1 MRGVILVWLVS
12 FSFFAKGQFFGPKI
26 QRVLFL
32 GNSITYAG
40 GYVQLVD
47 AYARMQGS
55 GKPIEIMNLGLPSE
69 TVSGLSEEGH
79 AGGRFPRPD
88 LHERLARVLDGTKPD
103 LVIACYG
110 MNDGIYQPLD
120 AERFQKFKEGI
131 QWLHV
136 QVAARGIRIVHLTPT
151 VYEDKKDQS
160 PAYAG
165 VLDVYSKWLKR
176 QSTWEVIDPH
186 FPMKKFLEKKKKKDP
201 NFSLAADGVHIGELG
216 HALVAREIIE
226 FFTKK
231 SCEDW
236 DQIQNYK
243 FYEALGQEHR
253 LMKDAWLRAT
263 GHLRPDMKVG
273 LPMEEA
279 MKQKEVF
286 EKQINALRQ

>member
-1 MRGVILVWLVS
+1 
-12 FSFFAKGQFFGPKI
+12 
-26 QRVLFL
+26 
-32 GNSITYAG
+32 
-40 GYVQLVD
+40 
-47 AYARMQGS
+47 
-55 GKPIEIMNLGLPSE
+55 
-69 TVSGLSEEGH
+69 
-79 AGGRFPRPD
+79 
-88 LHERLARVLDGTKPD
+88 
-103 LVIACYG
+103 

-120 AERFQKFKEGI
+120 TERFQKFKDGI

-176 QSTWEVIDPH
+176 QSTWEVIDTH